1 MSDFS
6 LWKQQDEIE
15 QERKGLTGRGIFGCV
30 TFLAS
35 GGIAYLGYTW
45 LSQEYNLRRL
55 LSIPKDW
62 PGWLVDALGIL
73 VLLIAVQAVLTIIAG
88 VLWKLSGRDKKVA
101 GKLDDMLKKWDETE
115 F

>member
-1 MSDFS
+1 MSDYS
-6 LWKQQDEIE
+6 LWKREDEIE

-30 TFLAS
+30 TFLVS
-35 GGIAYLGYTW
+35 GGLAYLGYTW

-62 PGWLVDALGIL
+62 PGWLIDALGIL
-73 VLLIAVQAVLTIIAG
+73 VLLIAVQAVLTIIG
-88 VLWKLSGRDKKVA
+88 SVFWKLSGRDKKVA
-101 GKLDDMLKKWDETE
+101 GKLDDMLKQWDEKE